1 MKHLL
6 LTTTAANYG
15 FSSIPWWC
23 YLIVFLLLFGFV
35 KKRLGQTIHKH
46 AIEGNIRSIKK
57 LFNSKGVACLEAKD
71 EEGCSPLHYA
81 AMGGHKEVTE
91 YLIDNNSAVNA
102 SDAAGCT
109 PLHAAAMLGHIEIIR
124 LLIARGAD
132 VDIMSAEIGSA
143 LDCALAYQQ
152 NECATYLKNLGVK
165 SNASESIFI
174 AAETGNVEAVTQHL
188 ESGIDVNGKCPLG
201 NTPLGLAVNNG
212 HINLFDLLISKN
224 ADIGCGFPSGVTL
237 LDCAILLK
245 DSHISDILCE
255 NNAEISCHRCSKI
268 FSYKEVRKLWR
279 LPFIVLKLISWHTIE
294 EGKKLYCL
302 HCSRRQNVGT
312 AFLMFIFAFPV
323 MLILMAYIFKP

>member
-1 MKHLL
+1 M
-6 LTTTAANYG
+6 T
-15 FSSIPWWC
+15 
-23 YLIVFLLLFGFV
+23 
-35 KKRLGQTIHKH
+35 
-46 AIEGNIRSIKK
+46 
-57 LFNSKGVACLEAKD
+57 CLDAKD

-81 AMGGHKEVTE
+81 ALGGHKEVVE

-143 LDCALAYQQ
+143 LDCALAQQQ
-152 NECATYLKNLGVK
+152 NESATYLKDLGVK

-174 AAETGNVEAVTQHL
+174 AAQTGNVEAVTQHL

-201 NTPLGLAVNNG
+201 NTPLGYAVENG
-212 HINLFDLLISKN
+212 DVKLFDLLISKN
-224 ADIGCGFPSGVTL
+224 ADIECGFASGATL
-237 LDCAILLK
+237 LDYAILLK
-245 DSHISDILCE
+245 DSHISDMLCE
-255 NNAEISCHRCSKI
+255 NNAEKSCHRCSKI

-279 LPFIVLKLISWHTIE
+279 LPFIVLKLISFHTIE

-302 HCSRRQNVGT
+302 RCSRRQNVGV
-312 AFLMFIFAFPV
+312 AFLVFIFTFP
-323 MLILMAYIFKP
+323 LIIIILSK